1 LLSLSRKKIGY
12 ITILVKN
19 YDEAIQFYK
28 EKIGFELLT
37 DNSFGNGMRWVTLAP
52 SGSNETSIVL
62 VEADTSE
69 KTERLGSQAAQ
80 HVFLVI
86 NTDDCRR
93 DYEEMKSR
101 GVHFLGEPK
110 DVPWGVE
117 VVFEDLYGNRFDLV
131 QHNGF

>member
-1 LLSLSRKKIGY
+1 M
-12 ITILVKN
+12 VNN

-28 EKIGFELLT
+28 EKMGFALLA
-37 DNSFGNGMRWVTLAP
+37 DNSFGNGMRWVSMAP
-52 SGSNETSIVL
+52 SAVNETAIVL
-62 VEADTSE
+62 VEADTDE
-69 KTERLGSQAAQ
+69 KKERTGSQAAN

-86 NTDDCRR
+86 HTDDCRR
-93 DYEEMKSR
+93 DYEAMKAR
-101 GVHFLGEPK
+101 GVHFYGEPR